1 MASNSP
7 LPYYPTA
14 EAAKVKEADI
24 FLYGNINLLLRVP
37 NPEKPKQLETLK
49 SISIE
54 RKVMIGDRIRKVQV
68 GIPTLNTDGKQ
79 LTDAQAEV
87 LFQQTGSHLGFFAD
101 VKTATKYLI
110 KLSEAS
116 GYVQKTILAA
126 ERVGV
131 NDEGLSTFDFLPF
144 PFLTYQSGLDPAGKL
159 AKATINQPK
168 RLGELISIPE
178 IPPTSEAAISI
189 ADRLTSISVSYDIGA
204 TTEVS
209 LKFVDKDFLLMESN
223 YFVPRRVIKYRG
235 REYEVAVIEVE
246 SESGIP
252 VLNVKLRSR
261 AVQRMKREKTAKN
274 LQAPNG
280 YELAKKSAAT
290 FGLSFYGQQKTD
302 KPQTIVQAQTK
313 DNDDSLWDVL
323 TRTAADANFICF
335 EMDGT
340 LIYASERYLM
350 GAFGAYSFG
359 TDEDTGE
366 AFTLIGSKS
375 LTNSKNFIPLCYVPP
390 YMMADLKVQKSDIPD
405 CIDRFRLI
413 ENPSFRHSDND
424 VFEAD
429 GSCSIAR
436 PNGCLLRPGHT
447 VLVGPFPTFFAGLY
461 LVNSVSFNEGENTPV
476 EVSFK
481 SPQRTEK
488 DKKNKPLVG
497 IRPGTRSFARFRD
510 SK

>member
-1 MASNSP
+1 MAINSP

-24 FLYGNINLLLRVP
+24 FFYGNINLLLRVP
-37 NPEKPKQLETLK
+37 NPDQPKKLETLV
-49 SISIE
+49 SISVE
-54 RKVMIGDRIRKVQV
+54 RKLMIGDRMRKVQV
-68 GIPTLNTDGKQ
+68 GIPTLSTDGKQ
-79 LTDAQAEV
+79 LTKDQAEV
-87 LFQQTGSHLGFFAD
+87 LFMQTGSHLGIFAD
-101 VKTATKYLI
+101 TKTATKYLI

-116 GYVQKTILAA
+116 GYVQKTILAS
-126 ERVGV
+126 ERAGV
-131 NDEGLSTFDFLPF
+131 NEEGLSSFDFVPF

-159 AKATINQPK
+159 AKATVVQPK

-178 IPPTSEAAISI
+178 VPPTSQAAISI

-209 LKFVDKDFLLMESN
+209 LKFVDKDFYLMESN
-223 YFVPRRVIKYRG
+223 YFVTRRVIKYRG
-235 REYEVAVIEVE
+235 REYEVGVVEVE

-274 LQAPNG
+274 LQATNG
-280 YELAKKSAAT
+280 YELAKKSAAA
-290 FGLSFYGQQKTD
+290 FGLSFYGQQKSE
-302 KPQTIVQAQTK
+302 KPQTVVQAQTK

-323 TRTAADANFICF
+323 TRTASDANFVCF

-340 LIYASERYLM
+340 LIYASERNLM
-350 GAFGAYSFG
+350 GKFGAYSFG
-359 TDEDTGE
+359 VENGE
-366 AFTLIGSKS
+366 PFTKIGYQGNKQ
-375 LTNSKNFIPLCYVPP
+375 NFIPLCYVPP
-390 YMMADLKVQKSDIPD
+390 YMLADLKVKNSDIPD
-405 CIDRFRLI
+405 CIEMFRLI

-447 VLVGPFPTFFAGLY
+447 VLVGPYPTFFSGLY

-476 EVSFK
+476 EVNFK

-497 IRPGTRSFARFRD
+497 IRPGTRSFARFKEQ
-510 SK
+510 S

>member
-49 SISIE
+49 SISIA
-54 RKVMIGDRIRKVQV
+54 RKVTIGDRVRTVQV

-79 LTDAQAEV
+79 LTNAQAEV

-126 ERVGV
+126 ERAGV
-131 NDEGLSTFDFLPF
+131 NEEGLSTVDFLPF
-144 PFLTYQSGLDPAGKL
+144 PFQAYQSGLDPAGKL
-159 AKATINQPK
+159 AKATIVQPK

-189 ADRLTSISVSYDIGA
+189 AERLTSISVSYDIGA

-209 LKFVDKDFLLMESN
+209 LKLVDNDFSLMESN
-223 YFVPRRVIKYRG
+223 YFVTRRVIKYRG

-280 YELAKKSAAT
+280 YELAKKSAAA
-290 FGLSFYGQQKTD
+290 FGLSFYGEQKTN

-323 TRTAADANFICF
+323 TRTAGDANFVCF

-340 LIYASERYLM
+340 LIYASEKHLM
-350 GAFGAYSFG
+350 GVFGAYSFG
-359 TDEDTGE
+359 IDPSDGQPFTG
-366 AFTLIGSKS
+366 IGYKP
-375 LTNSKNFIPLCYVPP
+375 NAKNFIPLCYVPP
-390 YMMADLKVQKSDIPD
+390 YMIADLKVQKSDIPD

-413 ENPSFRHSDND
+413 ENPSFRQSDND

-447 VLVGPFPTFFAGLY
+447 VLVGPFPTFFSGLY

-497 IRPGTRSFARFRD
+497 IRPGTRSFARFKD
-510 SK
+510 SQQ